1 MMHRTTSKE
10 PQSELLRTQLHM
22 SSGLSRFQ
30 SAPSAFLG
38 DIFDELF
45 PLPPETDTMFPRFST
60 TNLSDNH
67 SSGSGQFRPPDSSE
81 LPSSRHNFISPSAT
95 PPTFSEH
102 QIENIRN
109 SSNLTRQ
116 VSSPA
121 AALSSYLNADNGYA
135 MMSSSNSYRN
145 KDLPSISCSQ
155 RQNSLMSQI
164 SEIGSKGSGHGSESE
179 TQMSLPKNFATD
191 RFLQFED
198 AVPCRVRAKRGCA
211 THPRSIAERVRRN
224 KISERIKKLQE
235 LVPNMDKQ
243 TNTADMLDLA
253 VVYIKNLQKQVKMLT
268 EEQANCTCS
277 SSKKRKYPSNG
288 VAECCKI

>member
-1 MMHRTTSKE
+1 MMHRITSKE

-22 SSGLSRFQ
+22 SSGLARFR

-67 SSGSGQFRPPDSSE
+67 SSGSGQFRPPDSLE

-145 KDLPSISCSQ
+145 KDLPSISCSP

-164 SEIGSKGSGHGSESE
+164 SEIRSKGSGHGSESE
-179 TQMSLPKNFATD
+179 T
-191 RFLQFED
+191 QFED